1 MPYVPEPHVWDVFMG
16 HPDLMLLFLFTQI
29 PLPMHTQIHLLLDE
43 TGSMQSIREDT
54 LGGLNRFIEE
64 QQAAAEEEGTEI
76 DMTLWTFNS
85 RARETRFE
93 AVPIEEAGPLSPED
107 YAPRAQTPLIDASVE
122 TISLAE
128 MRAAEDDPDQVV
140 VALLTDGKE
149 NASAENTSEELEAL
163 IEKKREAGWEFVF
176 LGVGIDAWD
185 ASRESGYASK
195 AASTASAD
203 REEVSAALYSAA
215 ERVSDYASGKSDSVE
230 IGDESEVGGEG
241 GEAEA

>member
-1 MPYVPEPHVWDVFMG
+1 
-16 HPDLMLLFLFTQI
+16 
-29 PLPMHTQIHLLLDE
+29 MHTQIHFLLDE

-64 QQAAAEEEGTEI
+64 QKAVAEEEGTEI

-85 RARETRFE
+85 RTRETRYE
-93 AVPIEEAGPLSPED
+93 TVPIEEATPLSPED

-128 MRAAEDDPDQVV
+128 TRASKHDPDQVV
-140 VALLTDGKE
+140 VVVLTDGKE
-149 NASAENTSEELEAL
+149 NASTENTSEELEAL

-176 LGVGIDAWD
+176 LGVGIDAWG

-203 REEVSAALYSAA
+203 RKKVSAALYRAA
-215 ERVSDYASGKSDSVE
+215 QGVSDYAAGKQESVE
-230 IGDESEVGGEG
+230 VDDESGETEG
-241 GEAEA
+241 